1 MSDTQIKKKY
11 KYNRLCASLTF
22 NDNEIQII
30 NKIISDN
37 FKNQNQFVEYLV
49 RDYMKKYTSDTL
61 PASELSA
68 FSHSDN
74 QNNSI
79 DDLKNSI
86 NNLNQSINILIER
99 LPDKNN

>member
-1 MSDTQIKKKY
+1 MNEKKY
-11 KYNRLCASLTF
+11 IYNRLQTSINLT
-22 NDNEIQII
+22 DAEMQLIE
-30 NKIISDN
+30 KIAATEFSN
-37 FKNQNQFVEYLV
+37 KNQLV
-49 RDYMKKYTSDTL
+49 ARAIRDYLKKYT
-61 PASELSA
+61 
-68 FSHSDN
+68 N